1 MVNFVIESA
10 LKLIRLDTLD
20 ISMAQIC
27 VLCSME
33 IGNTTLIFKKSD
45 LTINSLIVPNQMT
58 EKDVVCVNCFNQM
71 LKNPKTNT
79 NRARINI
86 LVNIL
91 EKEMDKNEV
100 NIDSVL
106 EKMDTEMNKWSL
118 SESVKTA
125 YLVGVMDIIEVAIH
139 DESNKRSAINQIR
152 KMLSLNFDVKS
163 GSKDLD

>member
-1 MVNFVIESA
+1 
-10 LKLIRLDTLD
+10 
-20 ISMAQIC
+20 MAQVC

-33 IGNTTLIFKKSD
+33 IGNTLLVFKKSD
-45 LTINSLIVPNQMT
+45 LTINSLIVPNQMA

-79 NRARINI
+79 NRARIDI

-91 EKEMDKNEV
+91 EKEMDKNEG
-100 NIDSVL
+100 NIDSIL

-152 KMLSLNFDVKS
+152 KILSLNFDVKS
-163 GSKDLD
+163 GSKNLD

>member
-1 MVNFVIESA
+1 
-10 LKLIRLDTLD
+10 
-20 ISMAQIC
+20 MAQACI
-27 VLCSME
+27 LCSIE
-33 IGNTTLIFKKSD
+33 IGSTSLVFKKSD
-45 LTINSLIVPNQMT
+45 LTINSLTVPNQMT

-79 NRARINI
+79 NRARVDI

-100 NIDSVL
+100 NIDSIL

-152 KMLSLNFDVKS
+152 KILSLNFDVKS
-163 GSKDLD
+163 GSKNLD